1 MKYSGVIFDFN
12 GTLLWDT
19 PMHNRAWDLFLEKH
33 RLVLTDSEKN
43 RIIHGRNN
51 EDIFPDLFRRFMTVE
66 EIGQFIHEKEA
77 LYRELFVNNPLDFAP
92 GARDF
97 IRFLNDSGI
106 GVAIATASGW
116 ENVDFYLSILRLGDL
131 VKPEHVIYNNGR
143 LKSKP
148 DPEIFNLA
156 LYTLGLKGME
166 TVIFEDSHAGIRAA
180 ENAGAGK
187 VVIVNSTQND
197 YSAYSHTVIT
207 NFSEVDRH
215 LFNSVTHD

>member
-1 MKYSGVIFDFN
+1 
-12 GTLLWDT
+12 
-19 PMHNRAWDLFLEKH
+19 MHNRAWDLFLEKH

-51 EDIFPDLFRRFMTVE
+51 EDIFPDLFRRSMTGE

-77 LYRELFVNNPLDFAP
+77 IYRELFVHNPLDFAP

-116 ENVDFYLSILRLGDL
+116 ENVDFYLSFLRLGEL
-131 VKPEHVIYNNGR
+131 VIPEHVIYNNGR

-156 LYTLGLKGME
+156 LATLGLKGME

-187 VVIVNSTQND
+187 VIIVNSAHND
-197 YSAYSHTVIT
+197 YSNYPHTVIT
-207 NFSEVDRH
+207 HFSEVDRH
-215 LFNSVTHD
+215 LFNASNHD

>member
-1 MKYSGVIFDFN
+1 MRYKGVIFDFN

-19 PMHNRAWDLFLEKH
+19 PMHNRAWDQFLEKH
-33 RLVLTDSEKN
+33 RLNLTDAEKN

-51 EDIFPDLFRRFMTVE
+51 EDIFPDLFRRSMTGE

-77 LYRELFVNNPLDFAP
+77 IYRELFVNNPLDFAP
-92 GARDF
+92 GAVEF

-116 ENVDFYLSILRLGDL
+116 ENVDFYFSFLHLGEL

-156 LYTLGLKGME
+156 LATLGLKGSE

-187 VVIVNSTQND
+187 VIIVNSAQND
-197 YSAYSHTVIT
+197 YRAYSHTVIT
-207 NFSEVDRH
+207 SFSQVD
-215 LFNSVTHD
+215 LSIFTP